1 MDRLTHSDGNGRPS
15 GAGMG
20 RRTFVVH
27 VHAEG
32 PCTVEDLSTRE
43 RVAVADL
50 ATIGLQI
57 EDWLERAELSLRSGP
72 P

>member
-1 MDRLTHSDGNGRPS
+1 MDRPTDGNGKPS
-15 GAGMG
+15 GAGIG

-32 PCTVEDLSTRE
+32 PSTVEDLSTRE

-50 ATIGLQI
+50 AAIGSQI
-57 EDWLERAELSLRSGP
+57 EGWLERAELSPRSAP
-72 P
+72 R

>member
-1 MDRLTHSDGNGRPS
+1 
-15 GAGMG
+15 MG

-32 PCTVEDLSTRE
+32 PSTVEDLSTRE

-50 ATIGLQI
+50 ATIGAQI
-57 EDWLERAELSLRSGP
+57 EGWLKRAEVSPRSVP
-72 P
+72 R